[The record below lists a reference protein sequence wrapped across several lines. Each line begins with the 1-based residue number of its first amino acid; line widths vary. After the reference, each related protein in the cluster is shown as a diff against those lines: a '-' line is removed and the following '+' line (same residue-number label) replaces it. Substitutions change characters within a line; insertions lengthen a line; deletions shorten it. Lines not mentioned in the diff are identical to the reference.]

1 MIQLIHIYEL
11 INLLR
16 KMVEKTVGEYK
27 FLLIFRPDAFLFFQL
42 QQLGVSNKE

>member
-1 MIQLIHIYEL
+1 ME
-11 INLLR
+11 
-16 KMVEKTVGEYK
+16 VEYK